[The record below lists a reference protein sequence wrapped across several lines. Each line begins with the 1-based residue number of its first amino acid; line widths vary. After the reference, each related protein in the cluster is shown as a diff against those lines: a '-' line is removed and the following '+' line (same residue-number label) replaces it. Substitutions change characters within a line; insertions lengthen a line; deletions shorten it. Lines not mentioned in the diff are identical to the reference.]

1 MSETKNISL
10 HGLRTFLQPLI
21 RLINRKAESWE
32 DLKGKPFGSEFK
44 EVEIFPSQS
53 VEINFSQFVS
63 GLITTPFVVGDIYTV
78 IWDGVSYKCKGRN
91 DGVRTYIGNQKIAVD
106 YANWTFDQVMD
117 SGEPFLMST
126 TNENNSYSI
135 VIASD
140 NNTHTFS
147 ITKKE
152 EIITKLPDKY
162 VDIEMPKGI
171 LTQDNYLET
180 TAGMQK
186 GNGEVFNN
194 YGGNYAS
201 GYMSHAEGSGTN
213 ASGEYSHAEGS
224 NTSSKGLRSHAEGYL
239 TVASG
244 EYSHSEG
251 YVTTAYGS
259 RSHAEGSNTIAYDDS
274 HAEGQCTVASAIS
287 HSEGRDTLAMLG
299 SHSEGFGYCF
309 NLYISGLCSSKTYTY
324 SSAHSSISNAALAEC
339 KILVA
344 NGKIIDIINIDT
356 STKTITLRESIGDSS
371 STSYYSN
378 LDCLAYQT
386 GAFGDSSHVEG
397 IGTIAEG
404 SANHAEGHETI
415 TKQYYSHAEGDRT
428 KAFGQASHAEGA
440 QTIASGN
447 RSHAEGADT
456 VANGIASHAE
466 GWSTKAYSDNQ
477 HVQGRYNIPDEDSK
491 YAHIVGNGTS
501 DTARSNAHTLDW
513 DGNGWYQGSVC
524 VGGTNGD
531 APAAKLAANGLVLT
545 DETTGTKYR
554 LFINNGELAIA
565 TV

>member
-32 DLKGKPFGSEFK
+32 DLKGKPFGSEFEETTK
-44 EVEIFPSQS
+44 EILSQTEPASGSEMYFALKEPLVEGQ
-53 VEINFSQFVS
+53 
-63 GLITTPFVVGDIYTV
+63 
-78 IWDGVSYKCKGRN
+78 
-91 DGVRTYIGNQKIAVD
+91 TYIVTWNGVVYECVSHNYENYIMIGNNAIYEYD
-106 YANWTFDQVMD
+106 DGIMTD
-117 SGEPFLMST
+117 SGEPFAMEMYIDS
-126 TNENNSYSI
+126 
-135 VIASD
+135 SD
-140 NNTHTFS
+140 VCVYVAEGDTSEYTFS
-147 ITKKE
+147 ITAHTIEETIKK
-152 EIITKLPDKY
+152 LDSKY
-162 VDIEMPKGI
+162 IDVEMPKGI

-299 SHSEGFGYCF
+299 SHSEGFGYSF

-324 SSAHSSISNAALAEC
+324 SSAHSSISSAALAEC

-491 YAHIVGNGTS
+491 YAHIVGNGLS
-501 DTARSNAHTLDW
+501 SGSSNAHTLDW
-513 DGNGWYQGSVC
+513 NGNAWYQGSVC

-531 APAAKLAANGLVLT
+531 APAASLAANGLILT
-545 DETTGTKYR
+545 DEATGTKYR
-554 LFINNGELAIA
+554 VYINNAKLTMEVIS
-565 TV
+565 